1 MVAAFMLLTGR
12 GLPLKIILLNIVI
25 TVDKKN
31 DLSRWTLFFILW
43 MLIIILFN
51 LFYLKLN
58 TVDIF
63 WFTLLI
69 KKMKEILHL
78 FP

>member
-63 WFTLLI
+63 
-69 KKMKEILHL
+69 
-78 FP
+78 

>member
-12 GLPLKIILLNIVI
+12 GFPLKIILLNIAI

-51 LFYLKLN
+51 LL
-58 TVDIF
+58 D
-63 WFTLLI
+63 
-69 KKMKEILHL
+69 
-78 FP
+78 